1 MFRRVVVPGLFS
13 LCVAIS
19 AQAGESIPVLPIEG
33 ELPGQL
39 GEVLD
44 PQEDEGA
51 LMGTGEWLRTLP
63 GVSGTRLRGQGETRV
78 NILLDGAYVHG
89 GCPNRM
95 DPATSYAPLT
105 SYDKETLIRGNQN
118 RSNDFDPTQ
127 VQINE
132 PGRSIW
138 LRLSARM

>member
-1 MFRRVVVPGLFS
+1 M
-13 LCVAIS
+13 
-19 AQAGESIPVLPIEG
+19 
-33 ELPGQL
+33 
-39 GEVLD
+39 
-44 PQEDEGA
+44 
-51 LMGTGEWLRTLP
+51 P
-63 GVSGTRLRGQGETRV
+63 GVSGMRLRGQGETRV

-89 GCPNRM
+89 SRRNRM

-105 SYDKETLIRGNQN
+105 SYDKKTLIRGNQN
-118 RSNDFDPTQ
+118 RSNDFDPAQ